1 MDTHP
6 SLPPELWE
14 RTPPASRAYV
24 EMLKGQ
30 VQTLTAMVH
39 TLQEQVRTLEERL
52 NQTSH
57 NSSRSPSSDPPQ
69 PQRPR
74 RPPGKCRRG
83 GQPGHPGHTRTLVPV
98 EDVDEVV
105 VLKLKQCRSCQTPFS
120 GDDAAPFRHQ
130 VIEIPPIKPV
140 ITEYQWHQLT
150 CPACG
155 ETTRAP
161 WPAGVPSGTYG
172 PRLHATVAL
181 CTGSY
186 RLSKR
191 TTGQVMDDLFGV
203 PMSAS
208 TISQSEQT
216 TTAVV
221 AEPVEAARAYVQEQA
236 VGHLDETSWRQG
248 GKRAWLWVAV
258 TSLVTVF
265 LVRMSRGG
273 QVARELWG
281 EQFSGIL
288 VTARYS
294 AYNWYPVRWRQVCWA
309 HLLRDFEAM
318 RDRGGRSEE
327 IGDALLAQAHQMFTW
342 WHRVREGTLHRST
355 FRAYMTP
362 LRREVERLL
371 EAGSRCGVPK
381 TDGTCRDI
389 LKRREAL
396 WTFVQVAGVE
406 PTNNAAERALRPGVL
421 WRKGS
426 CGTQSEDG
434 SRFVETMMTVVAT
447 LSNSSATFWNTSP
460 PLMKP
465 PCGVKLPRLS
475 FLPVRWNLKRRHD
488 SGFHWLNGYVLCP
501 QHSIFNRAVGKS
513 WLSNEGDHAM
523 DHLQCGW
530 VVDSLLFYICLASIR
545 R

>member
-1 MDTHP
+1 MAYPVAMDTHP

-14 RTPPASRAYV
+14 RTPPAIRAYI
-24 EMLKGQ
+24 EMLEGQ
-30 VQTLTAMVH
+30 VQTLTSMVH
-39 TLQEQVRTLEERL
+39 TFQEQVRTLEERL
-52 NQTSH
+52 NQTSR
-57 NSSRSPSSDPPQ
+57 NSSRPPSSDPPQ

-74 RPPGKCRRG
+74 RPPGKRRRG
-83 GQPGHPGHTRTLVPV
+83 GQPGHPGQTRLLVPV
-98 EDVDEVV
+98 EEVDEVV
-105 VLKLKQCRSCQTPFS
+105 VLKPQQCRSCQAPLS

-150 CPACG
+150 CPVCG
-155 ETTRAP
+155 EPTRAP

-172 PRLHATVAL
+172 PRVHATVAL

-208 TISQSEQT
+208 TISQSEKT

-221 AEPVEAARAYVQEQA
+221 AAPVEEARAYVRAQA
-236 VGHLDETSWRQG
+236 VAHLDETSWRQG
-248 GKRAWLWVAV
+248 AKRAWLWVAV

-273 QVARELWG
+273 QVARELLG

-288 VTARYS
+288 VTDRYS

-318 RDRGGRSEE
+318 RGRGGRSEE
-327 IGDALLAQAHQMFTW
+327 IGDALLAQAHQMFAW
-342 WHRVREGTLHRST
+342 WHRVREGTLQRST
-355 FRAYMTP
+355 FRSYMSP

-371 EAGSRCGVPK
+371 EVGSQCGMP
-381 TDGTCRDI
+381 TTEGTCREM

-396 WTFVQVAGVE
+396 WTFVQVEGVE
-406 PTNNAAERALRPGVL
+406 PTNNTAERSIRPGVQ

-426 CGTQSEDG
+426 FGTQSEDG
-434 SRFVETMMTVVAT
+434 SRFVESMMTVVAT
-447 LSNSSATFWNTSP
+447 L
-460 PLMKP
+460 KQQQ
-465 PCGVKLPRLS
+465 
-475 FLPVRWNLKRRHD
+475 RH
-488 SGFHWLNGYVLCP
+488 VLAYLTAAHEAALRGEAAP
-501 QHSIFNRAVGKS
+501 
-513 WLSNEGDHAM
+513 
-523 DHLQCGW
+523 
-530 VVDSLLFYICLASIR
+530 SLIPAREMESQAAA
-545 R
+545 